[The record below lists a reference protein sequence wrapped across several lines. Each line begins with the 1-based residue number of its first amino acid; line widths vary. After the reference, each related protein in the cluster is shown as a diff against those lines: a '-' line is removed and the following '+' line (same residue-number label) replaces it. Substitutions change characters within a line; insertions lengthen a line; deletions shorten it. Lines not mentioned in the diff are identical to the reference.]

1 MGLGPAVL
9 NVWCPAGTKARADI
23 LRLLAT
29 LLVLQLMREAK
40 LEEGRLLR
48 TLFCL
53 LQSSQQRWEPSR
65 DPEGPPSVG
74 G

>member
-1 MGLGPAVL
+1 ML
-9 NVWCPAGTKARADI
+9 NVGCPAGTKARADI

-53 LQSSQQRWEPSR
+53 LQSSQQRWDLAGTQQGHHPS
-65 DPEGPPSVG
+65 GAN
-74 G
+74 